1 VNIDNEMIY
10 FEMVY
15 VRESERAILV
25 EFKTE
30 QVWLPKSKVIWQEVN
45 PGQITEVQVPLW
57 LARKN
62 NMMVR

>member
-1 VNIDNEMIY
+1 MNIDNEMIY

>member
-1 VNIDNEMIY
+1 MNIDNEMIY

-15 VRESERAILV
+15 VRESEKAILV

>member
-1 VNIDNEMIY
+1 MNIDNAMIY

>member
-1 VNIDNEMIY
+1 MNIDNEMIY

-30 QVWLPKSKVIWQEVN
+30 QVWLPKSKIIWQEVN

>member
-1 VNIDNEMIY
+1 MNIDNEMIY

-45 PGQITEVQVPLW
+45 PGQIIEVQVPLW